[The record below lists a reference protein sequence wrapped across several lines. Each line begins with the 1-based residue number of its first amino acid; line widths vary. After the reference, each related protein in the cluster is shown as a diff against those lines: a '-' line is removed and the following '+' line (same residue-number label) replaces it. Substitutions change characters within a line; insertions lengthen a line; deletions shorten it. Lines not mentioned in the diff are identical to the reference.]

1 MKKINIGMLGIGNI
15 GVGTYRTLEMSRA
28 KIEQSTGMSLD
39 IVKILNRHPE
49 KDRGIDIP
57 KEKYVSDIKD
67 IVEDPDIDI
76 VVELIGGI
84 EPATTYMAEA
94 LKHGKHVVTAN
105 KAAIAANGKYLQ
117 ELAYN
122 SQLMLR
128 FEASVAGGIPI
139 LNAISSAL
147 ISNEFSQVQGILN
160 GTTNYILTK
169 MTENGTPYEDVLI
182 DAQKKGFAEADPTAD
197 VEGIDAANKLS
208 ILISLLFG
216 IGIKPENIPTKG
228 ITSVTSE
235 DISFAKEFG
244 YKIKLLASAHNSNG
258 KVTCNVEPSLVP
270 ENHPLANVN
279 NEFNAVYITGNAVDN
294 LMFYG
299 RGAGPLPT
307 GSAVIGDVVSVA
319 RKIEKDAAYDLLPHL
334 RYDADLE
341 FAGEGSHQYYIR
353 VHAEDHPGV
362 LGQITSTLGVYGI
375 GIKTM
380 MQRAGDN
387 SGGTVPMIFIVY
399 DIDQSILNTALN
411 VLLTNGSVQS
421 VDNVLRVL
429 KNN

>member
-15 GVGTYRTLEMSRA
+15 GKGTYQTLEMSRS
-28 KIEQSTGMSLD
+28 KIEQSTGLSLE

-49 KDRGIDIP
+49 IDRGIDIP
-57 KEKYVSDIKD
+57 KEKYVTDAYDI
-67 IVEDPDIDI
+67 INDPDIDI

-84 EPATTYMAEA
+84 EPATTFMADA
-94 LKHGKHVVTAN
+94 LKAGKHVVTAN
-105 KAAIAANGKYLQ
+105 KAAIAANGQMLQ
-117 ELAYN
+117 ELAYKN
-122 SQLMLR
+122 QLMLR

-169 MTENGTPYEDVLI
+169 MTENGTPYEEVLR
-182 DAQKKGFAEADPTAD
+182 DAQAKGFAEADPTAD

-216 IGIKPENIPTKG
+216 IGIKPGDIPTKG
-228 ITSVTSE
+228 ITTVTSE
-235 DISFAKEFG
+235 DIAFAKEFG
-244 YKIKLLASAHNSNG
+244 YKIKLLATAHNENG
-258 KVTCNVEPSLVP
+258 KVTCNVEPSLVS

-319 RKIEKDAAYDLLPHL
+319 RKIEKGAAYDLLPHL

-341 FAGEGSHQYYIR
+341 FAGEGAHHYYIHC
-353 VHAEDHPGV
+353 HAVDHPGV
-362 LGQITSTLGVYGI
+362 LGQIASTLGVYGI

-399 DIDQSILNTALN
+399 DVDKSILTTALQ
-411 VLLTNGSVQS
+411 VLLTNGSVSS

-429 KNN
+429 KS